1 MNVIKL
7 LFATT
12 FVALFTS
19 CASNYTNT
27 GYRQSVYVDYEAIRA
42 HGIEVT
48 NGAVPNGRTAV
59 GKLMEVRQFARTY
72 TRVSIPSKNNG
83 DTYSHDTRSKYLVGG
98 NLDNDVRLITEF
110 IANEV
115 RTHNGRGIAELS
127 VVVLG
132 ENSQPTFHISGI
144 IYK

>member
-1 MNVIKL
+1 MSAIRI
-7 LFATT
+7 LFAAAIA
-12 FVALFTS
+12 ALFTA
-19 CASNYTNT
+19 CASSYTDT

-48 NGAVPNGRTAV
+48 NGEVPSGRTAI

-83 DTYSHDTRSKYLVGG
+83 DTYNHDTRSKYLVGG
-98 NLDNDVRLITEF
+98 NLDNDVRLITEL
-110 IANEV
+110 IADEV
-115 RTHNGRGIAELS
+115 RKHNGRGIADLS
-127 VVVLG
+127 VVVVG

>member
-12 FVALFTS
+12 FVALFAS

-48 NGAVPNGRTAV
+48 NGAVPNGRTAI

-72 TRVSIPSKNNG
+72 TRVNVPSKNR
-83 DTYSHDTRSKYLVGG
+83 DDAYSHDTKSKYLVRG
-98 NLDNDVRLITEF
+98 NLDNDARMLSDI
-110 IANEV
+110 IADEV
-115 RTHNGRGIAELS
+115 RSHHGLGIAELS
-127 VVVLG
+127 VAVVG
-132 ENSQPTFHISGI
+132 EKSQPTFHISGI